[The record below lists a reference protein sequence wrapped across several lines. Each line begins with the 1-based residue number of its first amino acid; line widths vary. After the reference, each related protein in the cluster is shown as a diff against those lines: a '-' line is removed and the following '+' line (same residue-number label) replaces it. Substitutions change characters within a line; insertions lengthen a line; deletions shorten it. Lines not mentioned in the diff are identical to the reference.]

1 MLEHFLI
8 RILIRKVFSIHGS
21 LISVDKVSAWN
32 NQTSRLRKNEDVCD
46 KMFCEKWNSFLQ
58 TELGQ
63 PFFLDSR
70 KHLSNS
76 DIYFSNYTVNDNFED
91 RSEFSREDW
100 MF

>member
-1 MLEHFLI
+1 
-8 RILIRKVFSIHGS
+8 
-21 LISVDKVSAWN
+21 
-32 NQTSRLRKNEDVCD
+32 
-46 KMFCEKWNSFLQ
+46 MFCEKWNSFLQ

-63 PFFLDSR
+63 QFFLDSR

-76 DIYFSNYTVNDNFED
+76 DIYFSNYTVNDDFED